1 MPPAPIPNS
10 KRQWWLAVVAVLVI
24 GVGLQ
29 LAAWQTHRDQVRIAA
44 TAKVEWRLERDRAAE
59 LAAVT
64 VQLDQV
70 SGEARAAAEALAAVR
85 AQLVA
90 AGSSEAAVAADV
102 SAAQAALGQLGDA
115 TNAATASLDAN
126 GLRLL
131 GMRQCVAGG
140 QQALDLTATNPT
152 GVAAKVLDSA
162 RAACAAS
169 AATP

>member
-1 MPPAPIPNS
+1 MLPPLIS
-10 KRQWWLAVVAVLVI
+10 KSQRPWWLAAVAVLVI

-29 LAAWQTHRDQVRIAA
+29 VATWQTHRDQVRIAA
-44 TAKVEWRLERDRAAE
+44 TATFERQLERDRAAE
-59 LAAVT
+59 LVDVA

-70 SGEARAAAEALAAVR
+70 SGEARVAAAALAAVR

-90 AGSSEAAVAADV
+90 AGSSEAAVVADV

-115 TNAATASLDAN
+115 TNAAAVTLDAN

-152 GVAAKVLDSA
+152 GVAAKALDSA
-162 RAACAAS
+162 RAACDAS